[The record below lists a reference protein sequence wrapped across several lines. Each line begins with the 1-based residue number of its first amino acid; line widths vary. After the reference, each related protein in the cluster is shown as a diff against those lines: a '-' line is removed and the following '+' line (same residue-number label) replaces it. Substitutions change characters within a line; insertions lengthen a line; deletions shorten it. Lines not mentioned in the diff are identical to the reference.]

1 MAYNE
6 RIDKI
11 IASFGVLSRR
21 DVKVAASKG
30 RITANGK
37 IVKNTSQKVTDAD
50 TLCLDGKS
58 VVYEPFVY
66 IMMNKPTGY
75 VSSND
80 QPGQPC
86 VFDLVPQAERNRGL
100 FCVGRLD
107 KDTVGLIILTNDGD
121 ATHQLLSPKKHVE
134 KSYYFECADP
144 IETDDVAALENSI
157 TLADGFTTK
166 PAKIELDFERKS
178 GIITITEGKYHQIK
192 RMFGSIGNK
201 ITFLERRKF
210 ANLTLDPNLERGQW
224 RLLYEHELD
233 ILLQYVTRR

>member
-11 IASFGVLSRR
+11 IASLGVLSRR
-21 DVKVAASKG
+21 EVKAAAAKG
-30 RITANGK
+30 KITVNGK
-37 IVKNTSQKVTDAD
+37 TVKDTSQKVTDAD
-50 TLCLDGKS
+50 LLYLDGK
-58 VVYEPFVY
+58 VINYEPFVY
-66 IMMNKPTGY
+66 IMMNKPAGY

-86 VFDLVPQAERNRGL
+86 VFDLVTQAERNRGL

-107 KDTVGLIILTNDGD
+107 KDTVGLIILTNDGE

-144 IETDDVAALENSI
+144 IDDDGLKALESGI
-157 TLADGFTTK
+157 TLADGFTAK
-166 PAKIELDFERKS
+166 SAKIELDFNRKS

-192 RMFGSIGNK
+192 RMFGAIGNK

-210 ANLTLDPNLERGQW
+210 ANLTLDTTLERGQW
-224 RLLYEHELD
+224 RLLYEQEQE
-233 ILLQYVTRR
+233 ILLQNVIRG

>member
-21 DVKVAASKG
+21 DVKSAALKG
-30 RITANGK
+30 RITINGK
-37 IVKNTSQKVTDAD
+37 TVKDTSQKVTDTD
-50 TLCLDGKS
+50 LLCLDGKAIT
-58 VVYEPFVY
+58 YEPFLY

-86 VFDLVPQAERNRGL
+86 VFDLVTQAERNRGL

-121 ATHQLLSPKKHVE
+121 AAHQLLSPKKHVE
-134 KSYYFECADP
+134 KSYYFECADS
-144 IETDDVAALENSI
+144 IGDADVASIENGL

-166 PAKIELDFERKS
+166 NAKLELDFNRKS

-192 RMFGSIGNK
+192 RMFGAIGNK
-201 ITFLERRKF
+201 ITFLERRQF
-210 ANLTLDPNLERGQW
+210 ANLTLDSTLERGQW
-224 RLLYEHELD
+224 RILYEHERD
-233 ILLQYVTRR
+233 ILLQNVIRS

>member
-11 IASFGVLSRR
+11 IASFGELSRR
-21 DVKVAASKG
+21 DVKAAASKG
-30 RITANGK
+30 RITVNGTT
-37 IVKNTSQKVTDAD
+37 VKDTSQKVTDTD
-50 TLCLDGKS
+50 TLCLDGKTIT
-58 VVYEPFVY
+58 YDPFVY

-86 VFDLVPQAERNRGL
+86 VFDLVTQTERNRGL

-121 ATHQLLSPKKHVE
+121 AAHQLLSPKNHVE

-144 IETDDVAALENSI
+144 LNDDHLSALENGI
-157 TLADGFTTK
+157 TLVDGFTTK
-166 PAKIELDFERKS
+166 PAKLELDFNKKS

-192 RMFGSIGNK
+192 RMFGAVGNK

-210 ANLTLDPNLERGQW
+210 ANLTLDYTLERGQW
-224 RLLYEHELD
+224 RLLDENERD
-233 ILLQYVTRR
+233 ILLQNVIRR